1 MSTLASRDHV
11 VTTLQVLEG
20 WYGGLKADRLSALAD
35 GIYEEGPTHEELEA
49 MLRACKREW
58 KSRFFPT
65 ISVLLL
71 WLRPPSAKG
80 PDHER
85 PAEDAVVRLERER
98 DIQVK
103 WLRHYEGKGDE
114 NRAAAARRDVEK
126 LEERINA
133 RLEARGQARRHLGA
147 GVEDFGSLSTTQYGF
162 QDWRRGDEEDSAR

>member
-1 MSTLASRDHV
+1 MSTLASRDRV

-20 WYGGLKADRLSALAD
+20 WYGGIKADRLSALAD
-35 GIYEEGPTHEELEA
+35 GIYEEAPTHEELEA
-49 MLRACKREW
+49 MLKTCKREW

-98 DIQVK
+98 EIQVQ
-103 WLRHYEGKGDE
+103 WRRHYEQRGDT
-114 NRAAAARRDVEK
+114 NRATAAQRDIDA
-126 LEERINA
+126 LDARINA
-133 RLEARGQARRHLGA
+133 RLEARGQARRYLGA
-147 GVEDFGSLSTTQYGF
+147 GVEDFGAPASTQCGF
-162 QDWRRGDEEDSAR
+162 QDWSSATEDDGR